1 MARKGP
7 DAGHKLTDEMLEKL
21 EKQIAREYRRASE
34 EVKQKLTK
42 YLEKFAKDDA
52 KHKAMVEAGTMS
64 ESDYAKW
71 RLGKIKMGERWKEI
85 RDTLAQD
92 YANVDKITSRITS
105 DHLMDVYA
113 LNYNYGTYE
122 IENGAKIN
130 TSFSLY
136 DHNTV
141 ERLIKDE
148 PKLLPNPGKKTEQAI
163 REGKIKRWS
172 AKKIDSVMT
181 QSILQGESIPQI
193 AQRLSESVGEIDSNA
208 AIRAAR
214 TMTTAA
220 ESAGRV
226 DSYERAE
233 DMGIEMEQV
242 WIATLDDRTRHEHRL
257 LNGQR
262 RKVGE
267 PFEVNGEEIEYP
279 GDPNA
284 EPYLVYNCRCTL
296 IAAVK
301 GTKVAEEMEN
311 VFKDA
316 KIGDMTYEEWRGEK
330 EQEQKQE
337 QQEQKQEQQDHI
349 QKAEYSTVG
358 LNEPRRPRKTDF
370 SDEDEYYTAREQ
382 YRIEHD
388 KYNQRIDEIV
398 NEALE
403 FERFE
408 SKDEVIE
415 WAEHRGVTIDNN
427 VLDKI
432 DLRAFNETS
441 TALDEMFERF
451 PEVVS
456 YEFEDFDGSIGKT
469 SFNIGLTNDG
479 LLSANGGFN
488 FNPRLFA
495 DYANGLK
502 DALGSQTDGYFVV
515 GDGTFSAVVRHE
527 YGHNVQSYIENKIAL
542 KYHAHA
548 DDWRKNFSTF
558 DEYKGAQ
565 QHYREERHRY
575 EDELRALIGLN
586 GSSEY
591 SNTNNLELFAE
602 GFSEWASG
610 GKTEFG
616 IKFGEFLQRWY

>member
-42 YLEKFAKDDA
+42 YLEKFVKDDA
-52 KHKAMVEAGTMS
+52 KHKAMVEAGTLS

-92 YANVDKITSRITS
+92 YANANKITSRITS

-226 DSYERAE
+226 NSYKRAV

-242 WIATLDDRTRHEHRL
+242 WLATLDNRTRHEHRV
-257 LNGQR
+257 LNGQK

-267 PFEVNGEEIEYP
+267 PFEVDGEEIEYP
-279 GDPNA
+279 GDPDA
-284 EPYLVYNCRCTL
+284 APYLAYNCRCTL

-301 GTKVAEEMEN
+301 DTKVAEEMDNISKNAEI
-311 VFKDA
+311 D
-316 KIGDMTYEEWRGEK
+316 GMSYEEWVNGKKKEK
-330 EQEQKQE
+330 KEPEQPKFKVVQ
-337 QQEQKQEQQDHI
+337 
-349 QKAEYSTVG
+349 G
-358 LNEPRRPRKTDF
+358 
-370 SDEDEYYTAREQ
+370 
-382 YRIEHD
+382 
-388 KYNQRIDEIV
+388 
-398 NEALE
+398 
-403 FERFE
+403 
-408 SKDEVIE
+408 KDI
-415 WAEHRGVTIDNN
+415 
-427 VLDKI
+427 
-432 DLRAFNETS
+432 S
-441 TALDEMFERF
+441 
-451 PEVVS
+451 
-456 YEFEDFDGSIGKT
+456 
-469 SFNIGLTNDG
+469 
-479 LLSANGGFN
+479 
-488 FNPRLFA
+488 
-495 DYANGLK
+495 
-502 DALGSQTDGYFVV
+502 
-515 GDGTFSAVVRHE
+515 
-527 YGHNVQSYIENKIAL
+527 
-542 KYHAHA
+542 
-548 DDWRKNFSTF
+548 
-558 DEYKGAQ
+558 
-565 QHYREERHRY
+565 
-575 EDELRALIGLN
+575 
-586 GSSEY
+586 
-591 SNTNNLELFAE
+591 
-602 GFSEWASG
+602 
-610 GKTEFG
+610 
-616 IKFGEFLQRWY
+616 